1 MPARAGRPN
10 APSVWQDHRPWL
22 WAINQAPTEVKWPLI
37 ASSQAVQQAR
47 MTAEV
52 RVEFTVPAEV
62 REEGACFV
70 AGCPPLDIFSQGET
84 EEAALANLAEA
95 LRLFVESCCERGM
108 LEEALKGGESLADPV
123 TSPLAKAPMD
133 DEPVT
138 PADVEAIK
146 EGERDIEEGRI
157 VSAAELRRRLDAAD
171 ALSGLQRE
179 AEQRGLDRL
188 TLNEVHDEIQ
198 ATRRAPIR

>member
-1 MPARAGRPN
+1 M
-10 APSVWQDHRPWL
+10 
-22 WAINQAPTEVKWPLI
+22 I
-37 ASSQAVQQAR
+37 
-47 MTAEV
+47 AEV

-84 EEAALANLAEA
+84 EEAARANLAEA
-95 LRLFVESCCERGM
+95 LRLFVESCCERGT
-108 LEEALKGGESLADPV
+108 LEEALKDGDREQLHRLLDALPNHLLDVAGRVLVGLSGSLADPV
-123 TSPLAKAPMD
+123 TSTLAKAPMD

-146 EGERDIEEGRI
+146 EGERDIEEGRV
-157 VSAAELRRRLDAAD
+157 VSAAEFRRRLDAAD

-188 TLNEVHDEIQ
+188 TLNEVNDEIQ